1 MKLALRFLLFALL
14 GILLVVAGS
23 TWLNFRREIAL
34 FDVDLERDHRVLAHA
49 LAPAFLMTW
58 EHDGQA
64 AALRLLSRANL
75 TEGLLQ
81 SRWVPAGDSGAPS
94 AELPPTQDGLLHVV
108 QHPSS
113 NVSEMV
119 TFAPVKGPA
128 GAGFIEIRES
138 LEPRQ

>member
-49 LAPAFLMTW
+49 LTPAFVMTW
-58 EHDGQA
+58 EHEGQA
-64 AALRLLSRANL
+64 AALRLLSQVNL

-81 SRWVPAGDSGAPS
+81 SRWVPAADPGAPS
-94 AELPPTQDGLLHVV
+94 PALTAAQDGLLQVV
-108 QHPSS
+108 Q
-113 NVSEMV
+113 
-119 TFAPVKGPA
+119 
-128 GAGFIEIRES
+128 
-138 LEPRQ
+138 